1 MMTEHAVA
9 SPSLTTS
16 KWLQWHSSSDVDVLM
31 PQSPPP
37 RSLQKSRIS
46 ENEARLSVSLADSSS
61 TSSSTPVSIS
71 EGAAMHAGL
80 FRSMLSATAF
90 REARERHVDLTAHDP
105 DIARLVIEFLESE
118 FEINGPFPCTRPRV
132 AFQFPIAPDL
142 VFDVLHAA
150 AYFEAAELTKL
161 CITMYRDFIA
171 EQLVDADAVALL
183 PSPILAEIAVGF
195 DEEAL
200 RSFVSFLGDDVV
212 QTMLTLR
219 EEQLRAN
226 QHALQQ
232 PSGDNQSQQ
241 QQQSNSQSVA
251 RRPLQY

>member
-1 MMTEHAVA
+1 MTEHAA
-9 SPSLTTS
+9 SLTTS

-46 ENEARLSVSLADSSS
+46 ENEARLSVTLADAD
-61 TSSSTPVSIS
+61 TSMSIS

-80 FRSMLSATAF
+80 FRSMLAATAF
-90 REARERHVDLTAHDP
+90 REARDRHVDLTAHDA
-105 DIARLVIEFLESE
+105 DIVRLVIEFLESE

-132 AFQFPIAPDL
+132 VFQFPIAPDL

-195 DEEAL
+195 EEQAL
-200 RSFVSFLGDDVV
+200 RSFVSFLGEDVV
-212 QTMLTLR
+212 QTLLTLR

-226 QHALQQ
+226 QRQLQQ
-232 PSGDNQSQQ
+232 HQASGDNDQSSQQ
-241 QQQSNSQSVA
+241 QSLTNSP